1 MVELRDVDPRS
12 LIENPDNP
20 RRKSPPDE
28 ADRQMEATARAV
40 GILQPPVAR
49 EVPKG
54 LMTIYGHR
62 RVRGAIAA
70 TLGKI
75 QVLVLGP
82 DEDASDDRLRALV
95 ENVARKAMTP
105 VDLWKAIDRLTSER
119 WTDEAIAT
127 ALAAP
132 VRLVRKLKLLGT
144 VHAPMLE
151 RMNAGD
157 MPGEN
162 LLRHIA
168 SATADEQAAA
178 WKKNRPKKG
187 EGVDWQHLAQV
198 LARRTMRAADAKF
211 DAEFGAAYEVAY
223 TDDLFAPADEDGRTT
238 TNVEGF
244 LAAQHAWTE
253 THLPDGDVM
262 LQADEYGSAK
272 LPPKATRVYAGLKRP
287 GVTIGH
293 YVDERTGAVETV
305 HFIIPDPVVRSG
317 SDGGEAPP
325 EPKARGPIT
334 GTGVTMI
341 GNMRT
346 DALHAALHDQPIDD
360 GQLIGLLV
368 LALGGRNVEVKSGLA
383 GAGIGTPMPRD
394 IAATLTEGGVL
405 TTDTGLLRTAAREV
419 LAYTLS
425 CRDNWSCSGEVALV
439 AGSAIAAD
447 AHLPAMANQDF
458 LMCLS
463 KAELSRVAADLGVV
477 VQPTAKATRGRMIDL
492 VGDGRWIYPPAL
504 FQTGGTTA
512 CQERLEEG
520 RQDATA
526 SPRNPEASLDE
537 GGSRLGQGESMDAAS
552 GDAVNQDLLD
562 GGIHDPGLFPAAWIA
577 SAGADGSVATA

>member
-1 MVELRDVDPRS
+1 
-12 LIENPDNP
+12 
-20 RRKSPPDE
+20 
-28 ADRQMEATARAV
+28 
-40 GILQPPVAR
+40 
-49 EVPKG
+49 
-54 LMTIYGHR
+54 
-62 RVRGAIAA
+62 
-70 TLGKI
+70 
-75 QVLVLGP
+75 
-82 DEDASDDRLRALV
+82 
-95 ENVARKAMTP
+95 
-105 VDLWKAIDRLTSER
+105 
-119 WTDEAIAT
+119 
-127 ALAAP
+127 
-132 VRLVRKLKLLGT
+132 
-144 VHAPMLE
+144 
-151 RMNAGD
+151 
-157 MPGEN
+157 
-162 LLRHIA
+162 
-168 SATADEQAAA
+168 
-178 WKKNRPKKG
+178 
-187 EGVDWQHLAQV
+187 
-198 LARRTMRAADAKF
+198 
-211 DAEFGAAYEVAY
+211 
-223 TDDLFAPADEDGRTT
+223 
-238 TNVEGF
+238 
-244 LAAQHAWTE
+244 
-253 THLPDGDVM
+253 M
-262 LQADEYGSAK
+262 LQVDEYGSAK

-317 SDGGEAPP
+317 SDGGEVAP

-405 TTDTGLLRTAAREV
+405 TTDTGLLRTAARAV

-492 VGDGRWIYPPAL
+492 VGDGRWIYPLAL
-504 FQTGGTTA
+504 FPTGAATA
-512 CQERLEEG
+512 CQERPREDHQG
-520 RQDATA
+520 AAPAA
-526 SPRNPEASLDE
+526 SPDASLDE
-537 GGSRLGQGESMDAAS
+537 GNSHPGQGGSMDGAS
-552 GDAVNQDLLD
+552 GDAADEDLLD
-562 GGIHDPGLFPAAWIA
+562 DGIHDPGLPPAAWIA
-577 SAGADGSVATA
+577 PSGADGSAAAA